1 MDEEGQ
7 VSKEEDQI
15 AMGGV
20 RLWRTVMLFRD
31 EFFLLTVGFLIL
43 FVQVAATTYI
53 PKLSKA
59 YSESLFVARPATRCR
74 ALTALIFLL

>member
-7 VSKEEDQI
+7 VSKEEDRI

-43 FVQVAATTYI
+43 FVQAASTTYL

-59 YSESLFVARPATRCR
+59 YSEALFVARPATRCR
-74 ALTALIFLL
+74 ALTAFLFLL